1 MNPESE
7 KYCVVII
14 CGNMRSHDHDWAGL
28 CLSCDRLKGLMVK
41 PLEVVSE
48 AAASES
54 AHRRLITL
62 KMASHI
68 DWPVCSVNGEAI
80 MERMVFAPDGIGRID
95 REVEGS
101 NCPPML
107 LPGNQFAV
115 QLSQAER
122 AMLHDSPEIMR
133 GNVAAGNVSESEV
146 YTLFER
152 DAYRASLSSDPA
164 SARAELTS
172 SEEMDAFSSPAD
184 IITEDARG
192 INDAID
198 LFPEVDVSCP
208 SSASQTHSN
217 DKEEN
222 PGTEWDGVRFLREQ
236 LSRQTGIRLVLAR
249 RDVESLLAQLKSAR

>member
-1 MNPESE
+1 
-7 KYCVVII
+7 
-14 CGNMRSHDHDWAGL
+14 
-28 CLSCDRLKGLMVK
+28 
-41 PLEVVSE
+41 
-48 AAASES
+48 
-54 AHRRLITL
+54 
-62 KMASHI
+62 
-68 DWPVCSVNGEAI
+68 

-107 LPGNQFAV
+107 FPGNQFAV

-122 AMLHDSPEIMR
+122 AMLHESPEVMR
-133 GNVAAGNVSESEV
+133 GNVAVGNVSESEV

-152 DAYRASLSSDPA
+152 DAYRASLSSEPA
-164 SARAELTS
+164 SVRAELTS

-192 INDAID
+192 MNDAID
-198 LFPEVDVSCP
+198 LFPEVDISCP

-217 DKEEN
+217 DKAEKSS
-222 PGTEWDGVRFLREQ
+222 TEWDGVRFLREQ

-249 RDVESLLAQLKSAR
+249 RDVESLLAQLESAR

>member
-1 MNPESE
+1 MNPESD

-41 PLEVVSE
+41 PLEVSE
-48 AAASES
+48 AASES
-54 AHRRLITL
+54 AARPRLITL
-62 KMASHI
+62 TMASHR

-95 REVEGS
+95 REIEGS

-107 LPGNQFAV
+107 LPGNQFSV

-122 AMLHDSPEIMR
+122 AMLHESPEVMR
-133 GNVAAGNVSESEV
+133 GSPIGNVSESEV

-152 DAYRASLSSDPA
+152 DAYRASLSSEPA
-164 SARAELTS
+164 SVGAELTS

-192 INDAID
+192 MNDAID
-198 LFPEVDVSCP
+198 LFPEVDISCP

-217 DKEEN
+217 DKAED
-222 PGTEWDGVRFLREQ
+222 PSTEWDGVRFLREQ
-236 LSRQTGIRLVLAR
+236 LSRQMGIRLVLAR
-249 RDVESLLAQLKSAR
+249 RDVESLLAQLESAR

>member
-1 MNPESE
+1 
-7 KYCVVII
+7 
-14 CGNMRSHDHDWAGL
+14 
-28 CLSCDRLKGLMVK
+28 
-41 PLEVVSE
+41 
-48 AAASES
+48 
-54 AHRRLITL
+54 
-62 KMASHI
+62 
-68 DWPVCSVNGEAI
+68 

-115 QLSQAER
+115 QLSHAER
-122 AMLHDSPEIMR
+122 AMLHDSPEVMR
-133 GNVAAGNVSESEV
+133 GNVSESEV

-192 INDAID
+192 LNDAID
-198 LFPEVDVSCP
+198 LFPEVDISCP

-217 DKEEN
+217 DKAAN

-249 RDVESLLAQLKSAR
+249 RDVESLLAQLESAR

>member
-1 MNPESE
+1 MNPESD

-28 CLSCDRLKGLMVK
+28 CLSCDRQNGLVVK

-48 AAASES
+48 AVASES
-54 AHRRLITL
+54 AHLITL
-62 KMASHI
+62 KMASHV
-68 DWPVCSVNGEAI
+68 DWPVCSINGEAI
-80 MERMVFAPDGIGRID
+80 MERMVLAPDGIGRID
-95 REVEGS
+95 LEVEGS

-122 AMLHDSPEIMR
+122 AMLHDSPEVMR
-133 GNVAAGNVSESEV
+133 GNVAVGNVSESEV
-146 YTLFER
+146 YSLFER
-152 DAYRASLSSDPA
+152 DAYRALLSSEPA

-172 SEEMDAFSSPAD
+172 SEEDAFSSPAD
-184 IITEDARG
+184 IMTGNVRG

-198 LFPEVDVSCP
+198 LFPDVDISCP

-217 DKEEN
+217 HKTEN
-222 PGTEWDGVRFLREQ
+222 PSAEWDGVRFLREQ

-249 RDVESLLAQLKSAR
+249 RDVENLLAELESAR

>member
-1 MNPESE
+1 
-7 KYCVVII
+7 
-14 CGNMRSHDHDWAGL
+14 
-28 CLSCDRLKGLMVK
+28 
-41 PLEVVSE
+41 
-48 AAASES
+48 
-54 AHRRLITL
+54 
-62 KMASHI
+62 
-68 DWPVCSVNGEAI
+68 

-122 AMLHDSPEIMR
+122 ALLHDSPEVMR
-133 GNVAAGNVSESEV
+133 GNVNVAVGNVSESEV

-152 DAYRASLSSDPA
+152 GAYRASLSSDPA

-192 INDAID
+192 MNDAID
-198 LFPEVDVSCP
+198 LFPEVDISCP

-217 DKEEN
+217 EKAEN
-222 PGTEWDGVRFLREQ
+222 PSTEWDGVRFLREQ

-249 RDVESLLAQLKSAR
+249 RDVESLLAQLESAR